1 MACAPGSLKFFE
13 SFSVAGLK
21 PKSVEATP
29 GHVHVT
35 LAANL
40 GMDVE
45 ILRSQYIN
53 AITPLLPVG
62 LNITVSIEESSLG

>member
-1 MACAPGSLKFFE
+1 MACVPGSLRFFK

-21 PKSVEATP
+21 PKSADATP

-35 LAANL
+35 LTANM
-40 GMDVE
+40 GADVE
-45 ILRSQYIN
+45 VLRSQYIN